1 MNHMLNHLLPAS
13 MELTNW
19 RGKVSQTAVKIGQLS
34 SSGLG
39 NGSGTGFDVRHGA

>member
-1 MNHMLNHLLPAS
+1 MLPAS

-19 RGKVSQTAVKIGQLS
+19 RGKVSQTAIKIGQLS

-39 NGSGTGFDVRHGA
+39 SRSGTGFGVRHGA

>member
-1 MNHMLNHLLPAS
+1 MLLAS

-19 RGKVSQTAVKIGQLS
+19 RGKVSQAAVNIGQLS

-39 NGSGTGFDVRHGA
+39 NRSGTGFGVKHGA